1 MRAHVE
7 RIWGWDDSEQLAFFD
22 NRFEPGVWQVIQA
35 DGVDVGVLILQD
47 NDDELYLAEI
57 EILPEWQGRGIGSA
71 VVRSLMR
78 EAASRQKPLTLRVL
92 HINQRARTLYE
103 RLGFQPFREIETH
116 SYLYWDGATGIQPP
130 TT

>member
-1 MRAHVE
+1 
-7 RIWGWDDSEQLAFFD
+7 
-22 NRFEPGVWQVIQA
+22 
-35 DGVDVGVLILQD
+35 
-47 NDDELYLAEI
+47 LAEI